1 MGREATRDDLQQ
13 GFAGEG
19 CVAARARQLHDVGSW
34 SSDSGWG
41 VWLCLPQYLSGG
53 RVAALHRTEVFSH
66 RPSGLAN
73 KHPWASLQPP
83 LLSVAT
89 LPHTFDK
96 GGGSAASSPV
106 LVSSGCYNKNITD

>member
-1 MGREATRDDLQQ
+1 MTLVLGAVTQAGESGSAFLNIFQEGGWLLFTGQRFLATGRE
-13 GFAGEG
+13 
-19 CVAARARQLHDVGSW
+19 
-34 SSDSGWG
+34 
-41 VWLCLPQYLSGG
+41 P
-53 RVAALHRTEVFSH
+53 

-96 GGGSAASSPV
+96 GGGSAALSPV